1 MATAAPERILG
12 VAAKLTVSCNN
23 REGAV
28 KVETPSLTADALKVG
43 ACLFVN
49 NDIEE
54 KRESVCMGSIMSFYY

>member
-1 MATAAPERILG
+1 

-28 KVETPSLTADALKVG
+28 KVETPSLAGRALKVG